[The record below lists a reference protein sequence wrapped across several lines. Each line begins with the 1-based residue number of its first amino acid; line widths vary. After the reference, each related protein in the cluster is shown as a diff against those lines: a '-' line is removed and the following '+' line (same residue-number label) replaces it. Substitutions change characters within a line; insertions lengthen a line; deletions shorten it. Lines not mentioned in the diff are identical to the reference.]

1 MQKQNI
7 KLALSIVLLLM
18 SMLIL
23 SFASVPI
30 YSLFCKATGFGGTVT
45 RQESFLKPQKGIR
58 KIIVEFDAN
67 VDKDLPW
74 RFVPKHRRA
83 EVTTGETALIF
94 YESKPAM
101 ASRI

>member
-1 MQKQNI
+1 MQQQNI

-30 YSLFCKATGFGGTVT
+30 YSLFCKATGFGGTTT

-58 KIIVEFDAN
+58 KI
-67 VDKDLPW
+67 
-74 RFVPKHRRA
+74 
-83 EVTTGETALIF
+83 
-94 YESKPAM
+94 KP
-101 ASRI
+101 RPVHVKNDPNKIDWIG